1 MGPGF
6 LFCLV
11 DCEYL
16 CAMSSY
22 KLEETLE
29 AVRYRI
35 LTERHFLT
43 QEAVVRQRI
52 VDPILESLG
61 WNASELD
68 LLREQKVEKLK
79 DCNFRIIENPEGPTL
94 IQEKEEDASGSPGKS
109 PALDYVLFEKLPWA
123 RLPRVYIEVKSMSN
137 SVTNQFIN
145 PLHNLSEQRLRK
157 EGYDLWMKRDLFSK
171 NWYLYTSSLH
181 FLLEQKPPCNGI
193 LCIELSILLWPSI
206 IILTNGETWFI
217 FYFRFRKDGEVE
229 EWDFKLEHVFS
240 FTSNTLHEIGYVLNA
255 TVSKRAIRG
264 INDVPV
270 EIRGQKYYSVRAS
283 LSEFSSSKRG
293 RASSVEAI
301 IWPSLSSLSSFSSD
315 YLSPGTIYS
324 VKGPWKDITKQLP
337 DNIRK
342 IFPILPPTK
351 LGGYGVT
358 GISAINILYDYLFKI
373 WSYYPQIGIN
383 PDSVLLNFYL

>member
-6 LFCLV
+6 FICLV
-11 DCEYL
+11 DREYL

-52 VDPILESLG
+52 VDPILEALG

-68 LLREQKVEKLK
+68 LVREQKVEKVK
-79 DCNFRIIENPEGPTL
+79 DCNFRIIENPEGPTP
-94 IQEKEEDASGSPGKS
+94 IQGEKESASGLPGK
-109 PALDYVLFEKLPWA
+109 PPVLDYVLFEKLPWA

-145 PLHNLSEQRLRK
+145 PLHNLSEQQRD
-157 EGYDLWMKRDLFSK
+157 DLWIKKDLFSK
-171 NWYLYTSSLH
+171 KSENWNNHISSLR

-206 IILTNGETWFI
+206 IVLTNGETWFV

-229 EWDFKLEHVFS
+229 KWDFKLEHVFS
-240 FTSNTLHEIGYVLNA
+240 FTSNNLYEIGYVLNA

-283 LSEFSSSKRG
+283 LGEFSSSKRG

-315 YLSPGTIYS
+315 YLSPGIIYS
-324 VKGPWKDITKQLP
+324 VKGPWKEIIKQLP
-337 DNIRK
+337 DKIRN

-351 LGGYGVT
+351 LGGDGVT
-358 GISAINILYDYLFKI
+358 GMSAINILYDYLFKI

-383 PDSVLLNFYL
+383 PDSILLNFYL

>member
-1 MGPGF
+1 
-6 LFCLV
+6 
-11 DCEYL
+11 
-16 CAMSSY
+16 MSSY
-22 KLEETLE
+22 KLEEMLE

-52 VDPILESLG
+52 VDPILEALG

-68 LLREQKVEKLK
+68 LIREQKVEKV
-79 DCNFRIIENPEGPTL
+79 RIIGEPEGYTI
-94 IQEKEEDASGSPGKS
+94 IQEKEKDASGSPKKP

-123 RLPRVYIEVKSMSN
+123 RLPRVYIEVKAMSN

-145 PLHNLSEQRLRK
+145 PLRNLAKQKRD
-157 EGYDLWMKRDLFSK
+157 DLWIKRDLFSK
-171 NWYLYTSSLH
+171 KSKNWNNHISSLRA
-181 FLLEQKPPCNGI
+181 LLEQKPPCNGI

-206 IILTNGETWFI
+206 IVLTNGETWFV
-217 FYFRFRKDGEVE
+217 FCFRFRKDGGVE
-229 EWDFKLEHVFS
+229 EWDYKLEYVFD
-240 FTSNTLHEIGYVLNA
+240 FTSNTLYEIGYVLNA

-264 INDVPV
+264 ISDVPV
-270 EIRGQKYYSVRAS
+270 EIKGQKYYSVRAS

-324 VKGPWKDITKQLP
+324 VKGSWKDITKQLP

-351 LGGYGVT
+351 LGGDGVT

-383 PDSVLLNFYL
+383 PDSVLLNYL

>member
-1 MGPGF
+1 
-6 LFCLV
+6 
-11 DCEYL
+11 
-16 CAMSSY
+16 MSSY

-29 AVRYRI
+29 AVKYRI

-52 VDPILESLG
+52 VDPILEALG

-68 LLREQKVEKLK
+68 LVREQKVEEVKNC
-79 DCNFRIIENPEGPTL
+79 DFRISEKPEDHII
-94 IQEKEEDASGSPGKS
+94 IQEKEKKEKDTSGSPGKS
-109 PALDYVLFEKLPWA
+109 PVLDYVLFEKLPWA
-123 RLPRVYIEVKSMSN
+123 RLPRVYIEVKAMSN

-145 PLHNLSEQRLRK
+145 PLRNLAKQKRD
-157 EGYDLWMKRDLFSK
+157 DLWIKRDLFSK
-171 NWYLYTSSLH
+171 ESENWNNHISSLRS
-181 FLLEQKPPCNGI
+181 LLEQKPPCNGI

-206 IILTNGETWFI
+206 IVLTNGETWFI
-217 FYFRFRKDGEVE
+217 FYFRFRKDGEVKDGEVE
-229 EWDFKLEHVFS
+229 EWDFKLKHVFS
-240 FTSNTLHEIGYVLNA
+240 FTSNTLYEIGYALNT
-255 TVSKRAIRG
+255 TVSRQAIRG

-270 EIRGQKYYSVRAS
+270 EIGGQKYYSVRAS
-283 LSEFSSSKRG
+283 LGEFSSSKRG

-315 YLSPGTIYS
+315 YLSPATIYS
-324 VKGPWKDITKQLP
+324 VKGPWKEITKQLP
-337 DNIRK
+337 DKIRN

-351 LGGYGVT
+351 LGGDGVT
-358 GISAINILYDYLFKI
+358 GMSAINILYDYLFKI